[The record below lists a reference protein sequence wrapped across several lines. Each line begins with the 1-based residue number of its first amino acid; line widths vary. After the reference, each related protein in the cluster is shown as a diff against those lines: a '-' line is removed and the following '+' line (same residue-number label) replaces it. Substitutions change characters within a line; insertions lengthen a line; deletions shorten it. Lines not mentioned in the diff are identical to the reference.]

1 MGGRERSEAC
11 FWSCCERPKAEG
23 KAARVARPPH
33 PALCATFSRRRE
45 KGCQVRAATHS
56 GPGHNVQ
63 THDAAAL
70 PTPDPDSH
78 ARHRPRPAR
87 QRSEEHT
94 SELQSLMIHT
104 YAVFC
109 LKKQKTNN
117 RH

>member
-70 PTPDPDSH
+70 PPPDPDSH
-78 ARHRPRPAR
+78 ARPRPRPAR
-87 QRSEEHT
+87 QRSDEHT
-94 SELQSLMIHT
+94 SELQSRIRNPTADSL
-104 YAVFC
+104 F
-109 LKKQKTNN
+109 KKK
-117 RH
+117 